1 MRKIDKIIKSFDFIE
16 YISKPMER
24 RDIHLILKLSGFI
37 VERGDLLLDFCKSL
51 TQKIIRTY
59 LGDDIMSEQDREKHF
74 QWCWESVLKDFGK
87 ELIYFNKK
95 GDLRDYFEYFF
106 YEIFYKEESKEEKSF
121 EKTLY
126 FVIKSF
132 NYNEIQTKSEIDN
145 YLDLYKIFNKSYN
158 VSV

>member
-1 MRKIDKIIKSFDFIE
+1 MYVSRYSKASPYVRKILLADHHLGLRDYITLEVADTSDPSDSLREQNPTGRIPVLVKQDGSSIYDSRVIMDFL
-16 YISKPMER
+16 ER
-24 RDIHLILKLSGFI
+24 QSDNFLFP
-37 VERGDLLLDFCKSL
+37 E
-51 TQKIIRTY
+51 
-59 LGDDIMSEQDREKHF
+59 
-74 QWCWESVLKDFGK
+74 
-87 ELIYFNKK
+87 K

-132 NYNEIQTKSEIDN
+132 NYNEIRTKSEIDN

>member
-1 MRKIDKIIKSFDFIE
+1 MRRIDKILKSFDFIE

-24 RDIHLILKLSGFI
+24 KDIHLILKINGFI
-37 VERGDLLLDFCKSL
+37 TERGDLLLDFCKSL
-51 TQKIIRTY
+51 TEKIIRTY
-59 LGDDIMSEQDREKHF
+59 LGDDVMSLEDREKHF

-87 ELIYFNKK
+87 ELIYFTKK

-106 YEIFYKEESKEEKSF
+106 YEIFYSEETKEEKSF

-132 NYNEIQTKSEIDN
+132 NYNMIRTKSEIDN